1 MSTYVFGTSLS
12 YQDYLQARSFERSL
26 RAEIK
31 SSTKSII
38 ASNEELQQQNYSV
51 LTSLSS
57 SVSSGFEQISLNLE
71 RISTGLAELNATF
84 YWGFSELLAVA
95 GGINDSLDELVRLV
109 RNPAQTW
116 AYNQFEI
123 ARDAF
128 RKGLYEEA
136 IEYLDRAINGYGSET
151 GYKIEYRFHF
161 LLGTIMIGNFKNN
174 SPEIVNPASAERAF
188 LNSARYAWQDEPR
201 EAALAFL
208 GAGWAAYCQG
218 KMSES
223 ERYTEQAIALNNS
236 LAEASFQLAK
246 VQMHIR
252 KPDQALPRLRQ
263 AILLDRGYM
272 IKAAT
277 DDDFKL
283 YEAQVDSLYDALRNE
298 ARHNS
303 ESAFGELDRAIAMLE
318 SRRVGAFQFADV
330 LNLHRFNQFVSQA
343 ANAANHHTYYG
354 YLDSIQLCVQARE
367 ELADVSTKMQMQ
379 HQQRSAQFAA
389 EQRQRSAQFA
399 AEQRRREADEYAAR
413 AAQSERA
420 RGKATTALWL
430 TGAGSLLCPFLVPI
444 GFIVGIVSIVQ
455 FASGS
460 DTEGQGKAIAAV
472 IIGSFWTLFFVVW
485 ILAAIASG

>member
-26 RAEIK
+26 RAEIR

-57 SVSSGFEQISLNLE
+57 SVSSGFEQISLDLE
-71 RISTGLAELNATF
+71 RISTGIGELNATF

-95 GGINDSLDELVRLV
+95 GRINDSLDDLVRLV
-109 RNPAQTW
+109 GNPAQTW

-128 RKGLYEEA
+128 RKRLYEEA

-161 LLGTIMIGNFKNN
+161 LLGTIMIE

-188 LNSARYAWQDEPR
+188 LSSARYAWQDEPR
-201 EAALAFL
+201 EAALALL

-218 KMSES
+218 KMSEA
-223 ERYTEQAIALNNS
+223 ERYTEQAIALNDS
-236 LAEASFQLAK
+236 LAEAYFQLAK
-246 VQMHIR
+246 VQMHTR

-263 AILLDRGYM
+263 AILLDRAYM

-283 YEAQVDSLYDALRNE
+283 YETQVALLYDTLRNE
-298 ARHNS
+298 ARNDA
-303 ESAFGELDRAIAMLE
+303 ESTFSELDRAIEMLE
-318 SRRVGAFQFADV
+318 RHRVEAFQFADV
-330 LNLHRFNQFVSQA
+330 LNSHRFNQFVSQA
-343 ANAANHHTYYG
+343 VNAANHHTYYG
-354 YLDSIQLCVQARE
+354 YLNSIQLCNQARE
-367 ELADVSTKMQMQ
+367 ELADVSTKMQLQ

-389 EQRQRSAQFA
+389 EQRQRNAQFA

-413 AAQSERA
+413 VAQSVRA
-420 RGKATTALWL
+420 RSNATTAIWL
-430 TGAGSLLCPFLVPI
+430 AGAGSVLCPVLVPI
-444 GFIVGIVSIVQ
+444 GFILGIVSLVQ
-455 FASGS
+455 FGSGR

-472 IIGSFWTLFFVVW
+472 IIGSLWTVFFVVW
-485 ILAAIASG
+485 ILAAIARA